1 MRSSSGQISASPART
16 VNTSSTSCECVGAP
30 APGATHCSKMQ
41 SCAAP
46 LAAATIMR
54 VSTPSR
60 QCSGTA
66 VAGSLMI
73 MNRLPEDEIKM
84 NNERAAAML
93 TCISLSHGPFM
104 THSADRVALI
114 TGAARGIGLAT
125 AKRFLA
131 EGWRVALLDIEDKL
145 LQGAVAA

>member
-1 MRSSSGQISASPART
+1 MRSPASQTSASPART
-16 VNTSSTSCECVGAP
+16 VSTSSTSCEWVGAP
-30 APGATHCSKMQ
+30 APGATHCSKIQ
-41 SCAAP
+41 SCDAPVAAE
-46 LAAATIMR
+46 TIMR

-73 MNRLPEDEIKM
+73 MNRLPKGEIKM
-84 NNERAAAML
+84 NDERAAAML
-93 TCISLSHGPFM
+93 TCNSLSYGPFM
-104 THSADRVALI
+104 THSADKVALV

-131 EGWRVALLDIEDKL
+131 EGWRVALLDI
-145 LQGAVAA
+145 